1 MNSGDEIV
9 VNRLRAKANELQ
21 EKLEEI
27 RKTLEHIQGVLAL
40 YQPTP
45 ATKVSL
51 VELENASTETNADIP
66 TSRLKGLSHEAAA
79 IAIAKYNGG
88 VVRTQEAK
96 RLMIKAGIM
105 SVTKNSTNMAHN
117 AINRSGKFER
127 ISPGEYRLKQIM
139 PSQQLDLST
148 ESINRAFAT
157 GEKIPYKT
165 V

>member
-40 YQPTP
+40 YQPAP
-45 ATKVSL
+45 APKISL
-51 VELENASTETNADIP
+51 VELENASAETNADIP

-88 VVRTQEAK
+88 IVRTQEAK

-127 ISPGEYRLKQIM
+127 ISPGEYRLKECI
-139 PSQQLDLST
+139 PLVSA
-148 ESINRAFAT
+148 RPAT
-157 GEKIPYKT
+157 REDIIKFGLGEP
-165 V
+165 VQ